1 MKKPSRP
8 LARLHAVV
16 SELIE
21 IHEATMTPLVP
32 TPISG
37 HLGDA
42 IQSVMLAQQE
52 LLFPSDDAAPA
63 KKKKPGERQT
73 LIEEAAPPNGQ
84 PKPPPVTA
92 R

>member
-1 MKKPSRP
+1 MKKPPKP
-8 LARLHAVV
+8 LSRLHAVIA
-16 SELIE
+16 ELIE
-21 IHEATMTPLVP
+21 IHELTLTPLVP

-52 LLFPSDDAAPA
+52 LLFPADDNAPV
-63 KKKKPGERQT
+63 KSKKPKERQT
-73 LIEEAAPPNGQ
+73 LIETAPGENGQ